1 MDRLRLITIAQVIV
15 LAGVLAGCVTGQA
28 PSPSDTSSICKALIG
43 PLKYNTHNKDSKRF
57 AAAVLAL
64 DLKQR
69 NQVGQ
74 ALHCPQYR

>member
-1 MDRLRLITIAQVIV
+1 MKITAIILLALV
-15 LAGVLAGCVTGQA
+15 LGGCQHVANQIRPNDKNA
-28 PSPSDTSSICKALIG
+28 ICRALIG
-43 PLKYNTHNKDSKRF
+43 PIKYNSQKKDSQRF

-74 ALHCPQYR
+74 ALRCPQYR

>member
-1 MDRLRLITIAQVIV
+1 MKTAAILL
-15 LAGVLAGCVTGQA
+15 LALALAGCQHTDA
-28 PSPSDTSSICKALIG
+28 NLRPSDTSAICQALIG
-43 PLKYNTHNKDSKRF
+43 PIKYNSQKKDSSRY

-74 ALHCPQYR
+74 ALRCPQYR